1 MTDGKY
7 SARNQ
12 PISTQELASL
22 VATELQLA
30 DNDNN
35 SEIIGNASDAY
46 NYFLLREKGDEEPN
60 KSSVQDGT
68 VADVIDSIMAEI
80 QPMYTV
86 EQLCE
91 IKQEGPQDTTS
102 EQETKALN
110 WYFRE
115 RLRGFE
121 LLDETAQNM
130 LLLRNGFLKIWP
142 ETSWRLPYIMTME
155 GTQEQIDMQLAPLVS
170 QGAIVKVYEDTVQII
185 KEAQYATEIITDTET
200 FELVE
205 SVVEVQPQ
213 VISVDVMI
221 IKRTKEVKGATIAR
235 EDFGTSQDAVNQNLQ
250 RNRFNYN
257 RRRMTR
263 NQAIALGFYQG
274 DIYNLENEDVTA
286 NQVDNEREEGIRQ
299 VRDSTA
305 ADTGGDI
312 VSIFECWY
320 QVDADGDG
328 IAELHQIYYGRSNRI
343 LRWADPET
351 GEAGEYADEIVRVVP
366 VASMVALRVAN
377 RHLGRSIFDKQKSNE
392 DNKRILKRQ
401 MNDNL
406 YAANDREFILGTG
419 ASYEDFELGFSG
431 GYKRARDVNQ
441 VKQIDYNPIINE
453 SLQALAYYDTV
464 VSDRGGQAL
473 ESSSQTK
480 PTNVQAST
488 FERWMTATERTT
500 AMYMRNFS
508 DGIRDAF
515 VLLHM
520 ALKTLEEPFDYEDED
535 GWKTAEPRF
544 WMDRERI
551 SVTLGKSEGERMRLI
566 GSYDQQLNRA
576 AEAAQNGGEGVI
588 TDWGQRY
595 EMLTEQANLMG
606 VKDNWLDPN
615 RIVAIDPQTGQPI
628 TAVQAA
634 QQSQAQAAQQQAAYQ
649 EAQSDKMLAL
659 QAQIVTLQEE
669 TKRLKIIQ
677 DGTSDARDSVQ
688 KGLDSTRQFV
698 TDQTKLELEYSK
710 DLPGGVAEGDEN
722 LASVVTQ

>member
-12 PISTQELASL
+12 PISTQALASL

-35 SEIIGNASDAY
+35 SEIIGNAQDAY

-68 VADVIDSIMAEI
+68 VADVIDSVMAEI

-91 IKQEGPQDTTS
+91 IKQESPQDNSS
-102 EQETKALN
+102 EEETKALN

-142 ETSWRLPYIMTME
+142 ETSWRLPYEMTIE
-155 GTQEQIDMQLAPLVS
+155 GTEEQIEMQLSPLV
-170 QGAIVKVYEDTVQII
+170 QEGAIVKVYEDTREVI
-185 KEAQYATEIITDTET
+185 APAVYATETIADPDTYA
-200 FELVE
+200 LVDMD
-205 SVVEVQPQ
+205 VMVQPE
-213 VISVDVMI
+213 VISVDIMV
-221 IKRTKEVKGATIAR
+221 IKRTREVKGATIAR

-263 NQAIALGFYQG
+263 NQAIALGFYQE

-328 IAELHQIYYGRSNRI
+328 IAELHQIYYGKSLRI

-351 GEAGEYADEIVRVVP
+351 GEAGDYADEIVRVVP
-366 VASMVALRVAN
+366 ISSMVALRVAN
-377 RHLGRSIFDKQKSNE
+377 RHLGRSIFDKQRDNE

-520 ALKTLEEPFDYEDED
+520 ALKTLGEPFDYEDEE

-615 RIVAIDPQTGQPI
+615 RVVAQGPQGQTI

-634 QQSQAQAAQQQAAYQ
+634 QQSQAQSAQQQTAYQ
-649 EAQSDKMLAL
+649 EAQQDKMLAL

-677 DGTSDARDSVQ
+677 DGRSDARDSTQ

-710 DLPGGVAEGDEN
+710 DLPGGVAEGDED
-722 LASVVTQ
+722 LAGRVTQ